1 MAIRKCSLLDATG
14 IDQGIDDRAICWLCP
29 SRKKASGSEPRQRD
43 NAWNAVL
50 TCDYYI
56 SFVPPL
62 AQPHAYKSAGVT
74 FTPNL

>member
-1 MAIRKCSLLDATG
+1 MAIRKCSLLDAAG
-14 IDQGIDDRAICWLCP
+14 IDQGIEDRAICRLNP
-29 SRKKASGSEPRQRD
+29 SCKKASGSEHRQRD
-43 NAWNAVL
+43 VWNAVL